1 MTSHQRIRADDH
13 NSPDIIW
20 SSMLILQK
28 VKSEHLLLGHSSKL
42 LFVAPAFEMNKQASL
57 GLLRT
62 PFHCFLIHTPNL
74 INLMEM
80 LPLLNC
86 LQNRGLWA
94 KGQNPKLQVVTQS
107 PAPPATRAVPM
118 GATLRPALKLHGW
131 EGASHCEWPREYNE
145 EGKKWTCGS
154 SGLLKSL

>member
-1 MTSHQRIRADDH
+1 MTSHWRIRVDDH
-13 NSPDIIW
+13 NSSDIIW

-42 LFVAPAFEMNKQASL
+42 LFISPAFEMNKEASL

-62 PFHCFLIHTPNL
+62 PFHGFLIHTPNL

-86 LQNRGLWA
+86 LQTRGLWE

-107 PAPPATRAVPM
+107 PAPPPM

-131 EGASHCEWPREYNE
+131 AGASHCEWPREYNGE
-145 EGKKWTCGS
+145 EKKWTCGS
-154 SGLLKSL
+154 SGLFKSL